1 MYPVYAEQIE
11 HSRDG
16 QAAYKLPALVPSEEV
31 ELLCPIRYIY
41 NYLPVQPNW
50 LETRQLSLRRFCEA
64 EEEKRQDS
72 NSRRAEPTNSI
83 TMNPR
88 AANLPLHTGLDT
100 TFRQSRYWK
109 SNERSTE
116 ELLKLFAEDERCS
129 SILCSNKQSMS
140 SLAEEQRR
148 CAVMD
153 TYSRFSTYM
162 FPQADAS
169 RAPLLAQY
177 LWENASP
184 EIVFL
189 SAMENK

>member
-11 HSRDG
+11 HPRDG
-16 QAAYKLPALVPSEEV
+16 QAAYKLPALVPSKEV

-41 NYLPVQPNW
+41 DYLPVQPNW
-50 LETRQLSLRRFCEA
+50 LGTRQLSLRRFCEA

-88 AANLPLHTGLDT
+88 AANLPFHTGLDT

-129 SILCSNKQSMS
+129 GILCSNKQSMS

-148 CAVMD
+148 WAVMD
-153 TYSRFSTYM
+153 TYSRFN
-162 FPQADAS
+162 
-169 RAPLLAQY
+169 